1 MTALPIS
8 ANESAVRAAV
18 ERLSHVQPGAYQV
31 VSCYLKLEPRDKT
44 RGKYLIKIKN
54 RIREALAALERQVL
68 DRALRAQ
75 VAADLER
82 VQAYFAEPTRLPPAR
97 GIALFA
103 CGALDLFE
111 ALPLPHVHRSR
122 LAVAPV
128 PLVREL
134 VALEE
139 EFGTILVAACDRTS
153 ARFFEVTAYDVVEL
167 PSLTAEAT
175 RPGKFHGERQAK
187 RGHMLAGGF
196 GEHNYH
202 MRIREERQRHYAQ
215 VADRIFQVHT
225 QRPLAG
231 LVVAGIGVDAAALLP
246 HLHTYLHDLVLGV
259 VRLNPKRVTATEVR
273 EAALSLREERER
285 AWERA
290 HAEAVREGIGT
301 GWAVNGIEPTLK
313 AHLARRRAGRR
324 PAHRRC
330 HRGGPGPARPGR
342 RRVRR
347 AGAPRRGRARRPAAV
362 PSLMPGSKRPI
373 RVLVAKPGLDGHDRG
388 AKVVAAAL
396 RDAGMEVIYTGL
408 HQTPEMIAQ
417 AAIQEDVDVVG
428 LSILSGA
435 HLTLFPRVKQLLVAA
450 GRDDV
455 LVTGGG
461 IIPPADME
469 ALQQQGIGKL
479 FGPGTPTSDLV
490 RYIEEWAAEHVSA

>member
-1 MTALPIS
+1 MSALPVS
-8 ANESAVRAAV
+8 PSESAVRAAI
-18 ERLSHVQPGAYQV
+18 ERLSRVQPGAYHV

-54 RIREALAALERQVL
+54 RIREALAALQRQEL
-68 DRALRAQ
+68 ERALRAQ

-82 VQAYFAEPTRLPPAR
+82 VQAYFGEPTRLPPAR

-103 CGALDLFE
+103 CGALELFE

-153 ARFFEVTAYDVVEL
+153 ARFFEVTAYDVGEL

-187 RGHMLAGGF
+187 RGNMLAGGF

-202 MRIREERQRHYAQ
+202 MRIRVERQRHYAL
-215 VADRIFQVHT
+215 VADRIFQIHT

-259 VRLNPKRVTATEVR
+259 VRLNPKRLTAAEV
-273 EAALSLREERER
+273 
-285 AWERA
+285 
-290 HAEAVREGIGT
+290 
-301 GWAVNGIEPTLK
+301 
-313 AHLARRRAGRR
+313 
-324 PAHRRC
+324 
-330 HRGGPGPARPGR
+330 
-342 RRVRR
+342 
-347 AGAPRRGRARRPAAV
+347 
-362 PSLMPGSKRPI
+362 
-373 RVLVAKPGLDGHDRG
+373 RG

-461 IIPPADME
+461 IIPPEDSA
-469 ALQQQGIGKL
+469 ALRQQGIGRL
-479 FGPGTPTSDLV
+479 FGPGTPTTDLV
-490 RYIEEWAAEHVSA
+490 KYIEEWAAEHVSA